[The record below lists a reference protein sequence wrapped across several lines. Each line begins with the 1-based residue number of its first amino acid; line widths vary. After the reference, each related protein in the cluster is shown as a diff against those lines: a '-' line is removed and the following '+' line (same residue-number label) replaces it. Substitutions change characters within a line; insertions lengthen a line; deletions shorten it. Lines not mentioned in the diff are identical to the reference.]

1 MATIEVTESNFEST
15 VKDGGI
21 VLIDFWASWCAPCRA
36 FAPTFEAAAAR
47 HPDITFGKVNT
58 ETQQR
63 LAASFQVSAIPTL
76 MVIRDGVV
84 LAMQAGALPPR
95 MLEELIEKVRSVD
108 MDEVERKL
116 AEESEAASAP
126 TGA

>member
-15 VKDGGI
+15 VKNGGI

-58 ETQQR
+58 EAQQR

-95 MLEELIEKVRSVD
+95 MLEELIEKVRAVD
-108 MDEVERKL
+108 MEEVERKL
-116 AEESEAASAP
+116 AEETEATSASTA
-126 TGA
+126 